1 MSLSNI
7 KIKRNIYV
15 KGFKKFPYQLLT
27 GRHVL
32 CYSGDI
38 ICDVDV
44 LPEDYDSKKD
54 WYFDCDCEFQEWGR
68 LVKIE
73 ETNKKQNKNG

>member
-1 MSLSNI
+1 M
-7 KIKRNIYV
+7 
-15 KGFKKFPYQLLT
+15 
-27 GRHVL
+27 
-32 CYSGDI
+32 CYSGEI
-38 ICDVDV
+38 ICDVDNV
-44 LPEDYDSKKD
+44 PEDYDSKKD